1 MSDMEKILRET
12 EKALHVEY
20 QTLSGLTPTDRRIVF
35 SERLHGTHVALL
47 SVNFVINGDD
57 LDARKDADEKIR
69 ELINALMEENCE
81 KYWEEAKNESKS
93 DNEG

>member
-1 MSDMEKILRET
+1 MNDFDKILAET

-20 QTLSGLTPTDRRIVF
+20 AMLSGLTPEDRRFIF

-69 ELINALMEENCE
+69 ELISGLMEENCE
-81 KYWEEAKNESKS
+81 KYWEEARNEH
-93 DNEG
+93 